1 MQYESNTATHFDS
14 PPASGTGHGV
24 HHANVGGFVKASSL
38 LLKDS
43 KKEPWYEVPLLRC
56 KKCTYTKVAGCYC
69 LDLATNDSSFNKSL
83 HRNFESHVQEKD
95 FPRGTGASQNTNN
108 QPSTCLFTPHPM
120 FHSKSP
126 KSELSLCTVPI
137 LDHLNAVDYSHFQCR
152 SGECNTFHMKSRGCS
167 ACLAPSNDIQVIKV
181 ALQRSEIKYAI
192 DGFCKDFGGEIRHT
206 ILRCEHCLAIGFPGL
221 GDRLTII
228 HTEDDGGYEIKHSFW
243 SSKTKKPMSKT
254 SWDHAFGHKANCPM
268 KTSTP
273 RLLESR
279 VRLNDLQKVYYSLS
293 NSVSADF
300 LSEKIQ
306 ENQDHRS
313 YQRKLWCA
321 LTKTK
326 LRQATTDDAVQSVLH
341 QMIEFVLTNKFQPCS
356 SFIYDLP
363 VHALKKY
370 IVGELKSK
378 YQDLARCGMW
388 KDKVRKDV
396 GVLLRVIR
404 ALITSSYQL
413 IYNPVSSPQ
422 SNTQEN
428 LACSNSTEAQIS
440 GKHMSS
446 FVTETK
452 KRSGE
457 NKFLQTSIKTRNMEA
472 VMTAAKEMSEIAIL
486 EASHGLKSVR
496 N

>member
-1 MQYESNTATHFDS
+1 
-14 PPASGTGHGV
+14 
-24 HHANVGGFVKASSL
+24 
-38 LLKDS
+38 
-43 KKEPWYEVPLLRC
+43 
-56 KKCTYTKVAGCYC
+56 
-69 LDLATNDSSFNKSL
+69 
-83 HRNFESHVQEKD
+83 
-95 FPRGTGASQNTNN
+95 
-108 QPSTCLFTPHPM
+108 
-120 FHSKSP
+120 
-126 KSELSLCTVPI
+126 
-137 LDHLNAVDYSHFQCR
+137 
-152 SGECNTFHMKSRGCS
+152 MKS
-167 ACLAPSNDIQVIKV
+167 
-181 ALQRSEIKYAI
+181 
-192 DGFCKDFGGEIRHT
+192 
-206 ILRCEHCLAIGFPGL
+206 
-221 GDRLTII
+221 
-228 HTEDDGGYEIKHSFW
+228 
-243 SSKTKKPMSKT
+243 
-254 SWDHAFGHKANCPM
+254 
-268 KTSTP
+268 STP

-279 VRLNDLQKVYYSLS
+279 VRLNDLQKVYYSLR

-300 LSEKIQ
+300 LSEKLQ
-306 ENQDHRS
+306 ENQDNRS

-440 GKHMSS
+440 GKYMS
-446 FVTETK
+446 FFGTEAK

-457 NKFLQTSIKTRNMEA
+457 NKFLQTSMKTRNMEA

>member
-1 MQYESNTATHFDS
+1 
-14 PPASGTGHGV
+14 
-24 HHANVGGFVKASSL
+24 
-38 LLKDS
+38 
-43 KKEPWYEVPLLRC
+43 
-56 KKCTYTKVAGCYC
+56 
-69 LDLATNDSSFNKSL
+69 
-83 HRNFESHVQEKD
+83 
-95 FPRGTGASQNTNN
+95 
-108 QPSTCLFTPHPM
+108 
-120 FHSKSP
+120 
-126 KSELSLCTVPI
+126 
-137 LDHLNAVDYSHFQCR
+137 
-152 SGECNTFHMKSRGCS
+152 
-167 ACLAPSNDIQVIKV
+167 
-181 ALQRSEIKYAI
+181 
-192 DGFCKDFGGEIRHT
+192 
-206 ILRCEHCLAIGFPGL
+206 
-221 GDRLTII
+221 
-228 HTEDDGGYEIKHSFW
+228 
-243 SSKTKKPMSKT
+243 
-254 SWDHAFGHKANCPM
+254 M

-306 ENQDHRS
+306 ENRDNRI
-313 YQRKLWCA
+313 YQRKLWHE
-321 LTKTK
+321 LIKTK

-356 SFIYDLP
+356 SFIYNLP
-363 VHALKKY
+363 VHTLKKY
-370 IVGELKSK
+370 VVGELKSK
-378 YQDLARCGMW
+378 YHELATCGMW
-388 KDKVRKDV
+388 KDKVRKKV
-396 GVLLRVIR
+396 GVLLRIIR
-404 ALITSSYQL
+404 VLINSSYKL
-413 IYNPVSSPQ
+413 IYDPVKNPR